1 MARRACDGWV
11 RSLKGETLCFTGKVV
26 VDGKWLVRSECV
38 RRAGQ
43 RDATSKTDFSGA
55 ISLVIHGD
63 LTGKQVSDSRR
74 DYSDTLVGTERERA
88 SGHHVHVVDGAGFGD
103 LIHGFPAPCL
113 ELRRPPRGSAPEVVP
128 PQANRDVLG
137 APLQVRK
144 VGRHGVRELAVDL
157 SSLDEATAAHERT
170 VGALIEHLAR
180 LKIGVHTFARNSPK
194 FDAGWATGKEIFVAE
209 VKSLT
214 GTSQDQQ
221 IRLGIGQVLDYAHQL
236 RSTLSGRSIQ
246 PVLVLEK
253 KPADNRWGSLAKAVG
268 IKLIWAPE
276 FRGI

>member
-1 MARRACDGWV
+1 VVRRACDGWV

-26 VDGKWLVRSECV
+26 VDHKWLVRSECV
-38 RRAGQ
+38 RRAARRG
-43 RDATSKTDFSGA
+43 ATSKTDFSGV
-55 ISLVIHGD
+55 ISLVVHGD
-63 LTGKQVSDSRR
+63 LTGKQVSDTRR

-157 SSLDEATAAHERT
+157 STLDEATAAHERT
-170 VGALIEHLAR
+170 VGALIKHLAR
-180 LKIGVHTFARNSPK
+180 QKIEVHTFARNSPQ

-214 GTSQDQQ
+214 GTGQDQQ

-236 RSTLSGRSIQ
+236 RSALSGRSIQ